1 MKKYGYI
8 RDKKLSNH
16 NEQIYYNPSDR
27 EMLMT
32 VAGSHNLSDWG
43 TDVYLAA
50 GKIKSTN
57 RYKEADNILKK
68 AKQKY
73 HPKETIISGHSM
85 GATISGYI
93 ASKEDRVI
101 TLDKGATI
109 GQKVRNNETH
119 YRTSGDIISLLNANS
134 KHTKT
139 LKNENIQTGI
149 LPIDTY
155 NAHNVNNIKGKPIF
169 I

>member
-1 MKKYGYI
+1 
-8 RDKKLSNH
+8 
-16 NEQIYYNPSDR
+16 
-27 EMLMT
+27 MT
-32 VAGSHNLSDWG
+32 VTGTHNLSDWG
-43 TDVYLAA
+43 TDIYLAA
-50 GKIKSTN
+50 GKLKSTN

-73 HPKETIISGHSM
+73 HPKETILAAHSL

-101 TLDKGATI
+101 TLDKGATAFQPI
-109 GQKVRNNETH
+109 RNNETH
-119 YRTSGDIISLLNANS
+119 YRTSGDIVSLLNANS
-134 KHTKT
+134 KHTVN
-139 LKNENIQTGI
+139 LKNENIKTGI

-155 NAHNVNNIKGKPIF
+155 NAHNVDNIKGKPIF